1 MLKRGVIKWSCS
13 PCFSNVVLIRKKDNT
28 YRFCVDYRL
37 MNEVTVRDAYPLPRI
52 DECLDSLSGM
62 KWFSYLNVNSG
73 FWQTGMAPD
82 DIEKT
87 DATSL
92 GLYQFTV
99 MPFGLT
105 NPPSTFLRLRE
116 DVLRGLQLEECL
128 LYLDDIIVPGS
139 TFDQT
144 VEKEHFFLRLREV
157 NLILEPSKCIFNL
170 QTSFKFL
177 WHINYVR

>member
-1 MLKRGVIKWSCS
+1 
-13 PCFSNVVLIRKKDNT
+13 
-28 YRFCVDYRL
+28 
-37 MNEVTVRDAYPLPRI
+37 
-52 DECLDSLSGM
+52 
-62 KWFSYLNVNSG
+62 
-73 FWQTGMAPD
+73 MAPD

-144 VEKEHFFLRLREV
+144 VEREHFFFTTEGG
-157 NLILEPSKCIFNL
+157 KFNIGTK
-170 QTSFKFL
+170 QMHFQSPNQF
-177 WHINYVR
+177 

>member
-1 MLKRGVIKWSCS
+1 M
-13 PCFSNVVLIRKKDNT
+13 
-28 YRFCVDYRL
+28 YRSCVDYRS

-73 FWQTGMAPD
+73 FWQTGMAPE

-92 GLYQFTV
+92 GLYQFNV
-99 MPFGLT
+99 MPFGLA

-128 LYLDDIIVPGS
+128 LYLDDIIVTGS
-139 TFDQT
+139 TFNQT
-144 VEKEHFFLRLREV
+144 VERENVFWRPREV
-157 NLILEPSKCIFNL
+157 NLELEPSKINAFSNSKPVF
-170 QTSFKFL
+170 SFYNTFL
-177 WHINYVR
+177 MSENWIHTDLYKIPTIKT

>member
-1 MLKRGVIKWSCS
+1 
-13 PCFSNVVLIRKKDNT
+13 
-28 YRFCVDYRL
+28 
-37 MNEVTVRDAYPLPRI
+37 
-52 DECLDSLSGM
+52 
-62 KWFSYLNVNSG
+62 
-73 FWQTGMAPD
+73 MAPD

-144 VEKEHFFLRLREV
+144 VEREHFFLRLREV

-177 WHINYVR
+177 

>member
-1 MLKRGVIKWSCS
+1 
-13 PCFSNVVLIRKKDNT
+13 
-28 YRFCVDYRL
+28 
-37 MNEVTVRDAYPLPRI
+37 
-52 DECLDSLSGM
+52 
-62 KWFSYLNVNSG
+62 
-73 FWQTGMAPD
+73 MAPD

-144 VEKEHFFLRLREV
+144 VERESIFF
-157 NLILEPSKCIFNL
+157 
-170 QTSFKFL
+170 
-177 WHINYVR
+177 YD

>member
-1 MLKRGVIKWSCS
+1 
-13 PCFSNVVLIRKKDNT
+13 
-28 YRFCVDYRL
+28 
-37 MNEVTVRDAYPLPRI
+37 
-52 DECLDSLSGM
+52 
-62 KWFSYLNVNSG
+62 
-73 FWQTGMAPD
+73 MAPG

-87 DATSL
+87 DSTSL

-139 TFDQT
+139 TFEFQPSRESIFFT
-144 VEKEHFFLRLREV
+144 TEGGKFNIGTKQMHFQSPNQF
-157 NLILEPSKCIFNL
+157 
-170 QTSFKFL
+170 
-177 WHINYVR
+177 